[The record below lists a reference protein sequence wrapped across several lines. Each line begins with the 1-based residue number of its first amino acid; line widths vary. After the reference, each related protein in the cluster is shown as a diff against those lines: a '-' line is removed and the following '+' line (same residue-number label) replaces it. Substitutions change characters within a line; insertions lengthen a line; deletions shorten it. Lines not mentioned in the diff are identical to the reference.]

1 MKSIAE
7 RLSLLALCFP
17 LGGILVGYF
26 AAKALADSGVAP
38 IDAFLLGLMIL
49 LACSICGLLSAI
61 VEIRA
66 LHHVDGLAV
75 AAILVNGLFV
85 VPLLWM
91 QITSVLVHL
100 FK

>member
-1 MKSIAE
+1 MKSVAD

-26 AAKALADSGVAP
+26 AAKALAESGVAP
-38 IDAFLLGLMIL
+38 ISAFFLGLMIL
-49 LACSICGLLSAI
+49 LVCSICGLLSAI

-66 LHHVDGLAV
+66 LRHVDGLAV

-85 VPLLWM
+85 IPTLCML
-91 QITSVLVHL
+91 ITSVLVPL